1 MLDDVIAGLSQ
12 SQKTL
17 PCKYFYDARGSK
29 LFDDICDLDEY
40 YVTRV
45 ESTLMSEHVG
55 EIASVVGQ
63 GVLLIE
69 YGSGSSLKTRSLLK
83 YLDQP
88 VGYVPIDI
96 SGDYL
101 AQVGVDLQDEFP
113 AIEIMTVTADFTGTF
128 EVPNPGTPESRRIV
142 YFPG

>member
-17 PCKYFYDARGSK
+17 PSKYFYDARGSK

-40 YVTRV
+40 YVTRT

-83 YLDQP
+83 YLANFAP
-88 VGYVPIDI
+88 VF
-96 SGDYL
+96 SFCSR
-101 AQVGVDLQDEFP
+101 DLGILCGFP
-113 AIEIMTVTADFTGTF
+113 A
-128 EVPNPGTPESRRIV
+128 
-142 YFPG
+142 